1 MNTFFTA
8 VIFLIY
14 CPIYAQVID
23 DFSDGNFSIN
33 PAWEGTVNDYIVN
46 NSSEL
51 QLNNSVAATSYL
63 SLPHGLTSLE
73 KKEWHLTTRQE
84 FSPSGNNFARIYLTA
99 AAPDLASDPD
109 GMYLQLGEPGSAD
122 AVRLYKSISGVAVE
136 LLSGATGQIASSFS
150 IGIKVLRDSTGQW
163 ELFIDDSGGTN
174 YVTAG
179 VVFDSS
185 TLLGTHS
192 GIFQQ
197 YTISNATKFYY
208 DDIYIGDEIIDSIP
222 PIVLSAE
229 AHSLSTIDLLFNEGV
244 DQVSA
249 ENVSN
254 YNVSPFL
261 SINNAVLDTV
271 NPALV
276 HLSTAQPMTNGQTYQ
291 VSIASIS
298 DLALNGAGTQST
310 QLTCMVP
317 EIPLP
322 KDVVINEILFN
333 PITGGSDWVE
343 VYNNSDKFFDLYGWS
358 LANGKNDT
366 INDAQ
371 VISSHFLLS
380 PECYAVVSEDTA
392 HVLQQFHAAVEGRFL
407 QSNLPSYNNDK
418 GTVYLT
424 SDGVVIDAVPY
435 ADTWHFELLN
445 DDEGKSLERM
455 DPNGESAHSNNWHTA
470 AEAIGFGTPGGE
482 NSQYRPA
489 LDNGEFSYTSE
500 TVSPDN
506 DGFEDVLQVNYKM
519 IAPGFIGRFAVY
531 DDRGRK
537 IASVME
543 SELLGVE
550 GFFVWDGITDSGTKA
565 AIGTYVGVF
574 EAFHIDGGH
583 VVARR
588 KAFVL
593 AGRLY

>member
-1 MNTFFTA
+1 
-8 VIFLIY
+8 
-14 CPIYAQVID
+14 
-23 DFSDGNFSIN
+23 
-33 PAWEGTVNDYIVN
+33 
-46 NSSEL
+46 
-51 QLNNSVAATSYL
+51 
-63 SLPHGLTSLE
+63 
-73 KKEWHLTTRQE
+73 LTTRQE

-276 HLSTAQPMTNGQTYQ
+276 HLSSAQPMTNGQTYQ

-343 VYNNSDKFFDLYGWS
+343 VYNKFDKFFDLYGWS

-424 SDGVVIDAVPY
+424 SDGVVIDAVTY

-519 IAPGFIGRFAVY
+519 MAPGFVGRFAVY

-550 GFFVWDGITDSGTKA
+550 G
-565 AIGTYVGVF
+565 VF
-574 EAFHIDGGH
+574 CLGWNN
-583 VVARR
+583 
-588 KAFVL
+588 
-593 AGRLY
+593 

>member
-84 FSPSGNNFARIYLTA
+84 FSLSGNNFARIYLTA

-150 IGIKVLRDSTGQW
+150 IGIKVLGDSTGQW

-333 PITGGSDWVE
+333 SITGGSDWVE

-519 IAPGFIGRFAVY
+519 MAPGFVGRFAVY

-550 GFFVWDGITDSGTKA
+550 GFFV
-565 AIGTYVGVF
+565 
-574 EAFHIDGGH
+574 
-583 VVARR
+583 
-588 KAFVL
+588 
-593 AGRLY
+593 

>member
-84 FSPSGNNFARIYLTA
+84 FSLSGNNFARIYLTA

-150 IGIKVLRDSTGQW
+150 IGIKVLGDSTGQW

-519 IAPGFIGRFAVY
+519 MAPGFVGRFAVY

-550 GFFVWDGITDSGTKA
+550 GFFV
-565 AIGTYVGVF
+565 
-574 EAFHIDGGH
+574 
-583 VVARR
+583 
-588 KAFVL
+588 
-593 AGRLY
+593 

>member
-73 KKEWHLTTRQE
+73 KKEWHLITRQE

-99 AAPDLASDPD
+99 AVPDLASDPD

-122 AVRLYKSISGVAVE
+122 AVRLYKFISGVAVE
-136 LLSGATGQIASSFS
+136 LLSGATGRIASSFS

-276 HLSTAQPMTNGQTYQ
+276 HLNTAQPMTNGQTYQ

-343 VYNNSDKFFDLYGWS
+343 VYNIL
-358 LANGKNDT
+358 
-366 INDAQ
+366 IN
-371 VISSHFLLS
+371 FLI
-380 PECYAVVSEDTA
+380 C
-392 HVLQQFHAAVEGRFL
+392 
-407 QSNLPSYNNDK
+407 
-418 GTVYLT
+418 
-424 SDGVVIDAVPY
+424 
-435 ADTWHFELLN
+435 
-445 DDEGKSLERM
+445 M
-455 DPNGESAHSNNWHTA
+455 
-470 AEAIGFGTPGGE
+470 GG
-482 NSQYRPA
+482 A
-489 LDNGEFSYTSE
+489 
-500 TVSPDN
+500 
-506 DGFEDVLQVNYKM
+506 
-519 IAPGFIGRFAVY
+519 
-531 DDRGRK
+531 
-537 IASVME
+537 
-543 SELLGVE
+543 
-550 GFFVWDGITDSGTKA
+550 
-565 AIGTYVGVF
+565 
-574 EAFHIDGGH
+574 
-583 VVARR
+583 
-588 KAFVL
+588 
-593 AGRLY
+593 

>member
-150 IGIKVLRDSTGQW
+150 IGIKVLGDSTGQW

-333 PITGGSDWVE
+333 SITGGSDWVE

-519 IAPGFIGRFAVY
+519 IAPGFVGRFAVY

-550 GFFVWDGITDSGTKA
+550 GFFV
-565 AIGTYVGVF
+565 
-574 EAFHIDGGH
+574 
-583 VVARR
+583 
-588 KAFVL
+588 
-593 AGRLY
+593 